1 VRLVLEDIELSVVLG
16 MLPAERI
23 SPRLAFVSV
32 ECEGEPSPGGLLADY
47 RDVVAAV
54 AALEGSAFGPV
65 EDLATAVLEKVRQ
78 LRPDA
83 SWTVSVSKPLPG
95 LPLRLRRASVT
106 VRG

>member
-1 VRLVLEDIELSVVLG
+1 MRLVLEDIELSVFLG

-23 SPRLAFVSV
+23 SPRLAMVTV
-32 ECEGEPSPGGLLADY
+32 ECEGEPSPGGMLADY
-47 RDVVAAV
+47 RDVAGAV
-54 AALEGSAFGPV
+54 AALEGAAFGPV
-65 EDLATAVLEKVRQ
+65 EELAAAVLEKVRT

-83 SWTVSVSKPLPG
+83 SWTVSVSKPFPD